1 MGRKLKQRE
10 HFFKEDIQMAKK
22 KKKKPHMK
30 RSSKLLIIR
39 EMQIKTTMQYHVT
52 PISLAIIKK
61 STNDKCW
68 RRCEEKGMLLDNWW
82 ECKFVQPL

>member
-10 HFFKEDIQMAKK
+10 YFFKEDIHMAK
-22 KKKKPHMK
+22 KKKKPHME

-39 EMQIKTTMQYHVT
+39 EMQLKTTMQYQIT
-52 PISLAIIKK
+52 PVSLAIIKK

-68 RRCEEKGMLLDNWW
+68 RRCEEKGMLLDYWW
-82 ECKFVQPL
+82 ECKFVHPL